1 MTRRRRAIGILIGLA
16 GLWLFLGLAL
26 LVIGDIKLNS
36 LEVVKSLIGV
46 STDFTTNFVVWQL
59 RLPGLLAAIITGGEL
74 AVSGLILQVI
84 TKNSLADS
92 SILGI
97 NAGASLG
104 VVAATFTAGIV
115 GSRLGS
121 SWLLIAALL
130 GGLASSGLLMLVN
143 RQQSAIRTLLAGVA
157 LTAVLNGI
165 ILMLELEMNQFDF
178 DKVLVWLNGSFWNL
192 GLSFLSVQLIICAGL
207 LALAEFL
214 VPTLNALTLGNRG
227 AYGIGVN
234 VKLINNALMGIAIL
248 CATGAVLVGGAISFV
263 GLMAP
268 NIGRKLVGQRMKY
281 LLPVSWL
288 IGCSLMML
296 AQLVATNAFGKTA
309 LPVGLVVSAVTMPYF
324 IYLLF
329 SERFD
334 DNK

>member
-1 MTRRRRAIGILIGLA
+1 MTRRIRLVLIFMILCTIWIGL
-16 GLWLFLGLAL
+16 LLAVL
-26 LVIGDIKLNS
+26 SFGDIKLNVV
-36 LEVVKSLIGV
+36 EVMKSLFGLNR
-46 STDFTTNFVVWQL
+46 DFTTNFVVWQL
-59 RLPGLLAAIITGGEL
+59 RFPGLLASIITGGEL
-74 AVSGLILQVI
+74 AVSGLILQI
-84 TKNSLADS
+84 LTHNSLADS

-104 VVAATFTAGIV
+104 VVIAMFVSAAV
-115 GSRLGS
+115 GLHLMS
-121 SWLLIAALL
+121 SWLLLAALI
-130 GGLASSGLLMLVN
+130 GGLTSSGLLMLVG
-143 RQQSAIRTLLAGVA
+143 RQQSAIKILLAGVA

-192 GLSFLSVQLIICAGL
+192 GMPFLTTQLLFGIGLIIL
-207 LALAEFL
+207 VILMVPAL
-214 VPTLNALTLGNRG
+214 NGLTLGSRG

-234 VKLINNALMGIAIL
+234 VKVAGNVLMGVAIL

-268 NIGRKLVGQRMKY
+268 NIARKLVGQRVTY
-281 LLPVSWL
+281 LLPTSWL
-288 IGCSLMML
+288 LGCCIMML
-296 AQLVATNAFGKTA
+296 AQFVATNAFGKTA

-329 SERFD
+329 SERID
-334 DNK
+334 